1 MPLREVPLE
10 PKLRMQIQSKET
22 IRTCLLGALAGG
34 KKQAEFRTGLTQTGP
49 KPACFLNSLPYIGLY
64 SITCD
69 FAEPFSST
77 CAHYLHLIYAVRW

>member
-10 PKLRMQIQSKET
+10 PELRMQMQSKET

-64 SITCD
+64 SIISKASAIPPTPSIAS
-69 FAEPFSST
+69 FP
-77 CAHYLHLIYAVRW
+77 

>member
-10 PKLRMQIQSKET
+10 PELRMQMQSKET

-49 KPACFLNSLPYIGLY
+49 KPACFLDELANMGIVCIRTRSLTLPKV
-64 SITCD
+64 
-69 FAEPFSST
+69 FVP
-77 CAHYLHLIYAVRW
+77 